1 MLGITSRA
9 DEKTRLNVMVV
20 VVVGLGVS
28 RKDSELKLARYHSFS
43 DP

>member
-9 DEKTRLNVMVV
+9 DEKTRLNVMV